1 MINPNIHDKR
11 FKSALIGGLD
21 KQEVYHYLYE
31 VETAYN
37 ELLDGTEVL
46 SNKNDELSSANE
58 TNLIKIHSLENEI
71 SHLEAELRALKIRN
85 HQPDNDFIKEEP
97 KKPEPVVEPPKTSM
111 AVAPEESKPRTSMAV
126 PPVESVLPNSVT
138 PVSTPEPVVTP
149 VAPNKTEEVEDVL
162 LGEVEDNK
170 NKAFRLGNDDDEDE
184 GFDFVE

>member
-85 HQPDNDFIKEEP
+85 HQPDNDFVKEEP
-97 KKPEPVVEPPKTSM
+97 NKPAPVVEPP
-111 AVAPEESKPRTSMAV
+111 RTSMTVA
-126 PPVESVLPNSVT
+126 
-138 PVSTPEPVVTP
+138 PEPVVTP
-149 VAPNKTEEVEDVL
+149 SAPEELDEIEDVL

-170 NKAFRLGNDDDEDE
+170 NKAFRLGNDDDEDG

>member
-85 HQPDNDFIKEEP
+85 HQPDNDFVKEEP
-97 KKPEPVVEPPKTSM
+97 KKPAPVVEPPRTSM
-111 AVAPEESKPRTSMAV
+111 AVAPEPPTTSMAV
-126 PPVESVLPNSVT
+126 APEPPATSMTVA
-138 PVSTPEPVVTP
+138 PEPVVTP
-149 VAPNKTEEVEDVL
+149 SAPEELDEIEDVL

-170 NKAFRLGNDDDEDE
+170 NKAFRLGNDDDEDG